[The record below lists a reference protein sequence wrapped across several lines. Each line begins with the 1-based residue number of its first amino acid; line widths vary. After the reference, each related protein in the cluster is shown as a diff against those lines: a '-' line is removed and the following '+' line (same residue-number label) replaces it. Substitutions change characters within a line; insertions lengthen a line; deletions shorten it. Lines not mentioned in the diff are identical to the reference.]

1 MKRKIIYVLSFLIIV
16 LTIVLCL
23 PPKDEEI
30 LENTRQIKKQNIL
43 AIMVETGKKTQ
54 VYKEYKIGRAH
65 V

>member
-43 AIMVETGKKTQ
+43 AIMVETGKKDSSL
-54 VYKEYKIGRAH
+54 
-65 V
+65 